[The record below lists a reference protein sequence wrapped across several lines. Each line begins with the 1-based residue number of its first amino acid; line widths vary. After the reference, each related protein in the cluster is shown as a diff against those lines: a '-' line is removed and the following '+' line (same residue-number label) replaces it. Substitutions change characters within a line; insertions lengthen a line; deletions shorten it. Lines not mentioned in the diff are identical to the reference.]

1 MTAIQSTPPTKT
13 GFKYKKRRH
22 LSRELALQGIY
33 QWRIAGGEA
42 SFIEAQL
49 RETSIYPKVE
59 EAFFSRL
66 FLGTINN
73 ATTLEQ
79 QIQPY
84 LDRSMADLS
93 PVESSI
99 LLLGTY
105 ELIHHVEIPYRAII
119 NEAIELAKTY
129 GGTDGYKYINGVLD
143 KLAAKLRTVEVQ
155 SQARKKEE
163 SS

>member
-1 MTAIQSTPPTKT
+1 MAAIQSTPPAKT

-79 QIQPY
+79 QIG
-84 LDRSMADLS
+84 
-93 PVESSI
+93 
-99 LLLGTY
+99 LGRIRT
-105 ELIHHVEIPYRAII
+105 
-119 NEAIELAKTY
+119 
-129 GGTDGYKYINGVLD
+129 
-143 KLAAKLRTVEVQ
+143 LRFHLQQTFG
-155 SQARKKEE
+155 
-163 SS
+163 